1 MVGAILKQAIPGMFC
16 MVVLQLQQIINLIFV
31 GHMNDAKLLAGV
43 GMGNL
48 IVSVFG
54 ISLFIGLNGALE
66 TLVSQAYGN
75 RNLQLCGI
83 YLNRGRFMLLL
94 LNIPIVYILCNAEA
108 ILLLLKQDVK
118 VAANAQ
124 IYIYSYIPALV
135 LNGLNDSQRR
145 FLNMIELTRIPLIC

>member
-1 MVGAILKQAIPGMFC
+1 MVRAILKQAVPGMFC

-48 IVSVFG
+48 LVSVFG

-75 RNLQLCGI
+75 RNLKLCGI

-124 IYIYSYIPALV
+124 
-135 LNGLNDSQRR
+135 
-145 FLNMIELTRIPLIC
+145 